1 MTTGFKGAFLV
12 SWTET
17 QVDGQKAAP
26 FDALVTGAHWRWDG
40 TAVRI
45 DGPGRALALGLDDDS
60 VSNRRRAARF
70 ARRLVGAAL
79 CEASHHTELPEGESN
94 DDPPGQGF
102 VLTDGRKSFSA
113 TIIDAP
119 SSRAR
124 LLLFV
129 DDLPPQ
135 HTDLWVVRTL
145 SEPARLA
152 VPEKPAADVICFTP
166 GTLIRTEAGPRPIE
180 TLLPGDRVLTRD
192 DGPQE
197 ILWMGNRKMTGARLY
212 AMPSLRP
219 IRIRAGALGI
229 ERPEPD
235 LLVSPQ
241 HRLLLRGR
249 AAQSLFNSSEV
260 LVAAADLINNRSI
273 VVDRALREV
282 SYIHLLFERHQVIWA
297 NGLEAE
303 SFHPANTSIDM
314 IDAEQ
319 RESLFSIFPDLALS
333 TDAYGDFARRN
344 LSGSEAA
351 LLRHDGGMIA
361 A

>member
-1 MTTGFKGAFLV
+1 MTTGFTGAFLV
-12 SWTET
+12 SWTQT
-17 QVDGQKAAP
+17 QVDGQRAAP
-26 FDALVTGAHWRWDG
+26 PEALVTGAHWRWTG
-40 TAVRI
+40 EAVRI
-45 DGPGRALALGLDDDS
+45 DGPGRALELGASQDS
-60 VSNRRRAARF
+60 ADNRKHAARI
-70 ARRLVGAAL
+70 AHRLVGAAL
-79 CEASHHTELPEGESN
+79 GGGIVPTERQGDR
-94 DDPPGQGF
+94 DDDRLNQGF
-102 VLTDGRKSFSA
+102 VLTDGRSSYFA
-113 TIIDAP
+113 TVIDAP

-135 HTDLWVVRTL
+135 DTDLWVVRTL
-145 SEPARLA
+145 CEPARQA
-152 VPEKPAADVICFTP
+152 APEHAAGDVICFTP
-166 GTLIRTEAGPRPIE
+166 GTLIRTETGSRLLE

-197 ILWMGNRKMTGARLY
+197 ILWMGQRRMTGARLY
-212 AMPSLRP
+212 AMPALRP
-219 IRIRAGALGI
+219 VRIRAGALGI

-249 AAQSLFNSSEV
+249 AAQTLFNTSEV

-282 SYIHLLFERHQVIWA
+282 SYIHLMFERHQVVWA

-303 SFHPANTSIDM
+303 SFHPANTSLDM
-314 IDAEQ
+314 IEQ
-319 RESLFSIFPDLALS
+319 QQRDSLLSLFPNLS
-333 TDAYGDFARRN
+333 TNPEAYGDFARRN
-344 LSGSEAA
+344 LSGPEAA